1 MMVFIKVIRN
11 FNGEIDLDIRNLKT
25 FIQVCESGS
34 FTKAGEQLAYSQS
47 TVSIQIKQLED
58 ELGIKLFD
66 RIGNTVRIT
75 DKGREALAYA
85 QQICNMCQEMVHSG
99 SGEELKG
106 QVRIAMADSL
116 CAPLFEN
123 SFAQFRQKHPKISIK
138 VITGDT
144 NEMFGMLDHN
154 EVDVVCTLD
163 SHRFNTNYVIAAEE
177 RVAVHFVASS
187 NDPFAGEENLKLEQ
201 LVNRDFILTEKNMSY
216 RRIMDEHFAA
226 KSLEIIPILELGRA
240 ETICDLVAQGL
251 GLSCLPDY
259 VTDKAVKEGRV
270 VRLNVP
276 ECKLEVWKQLV
287 YHRDKWL
294 SPQMKAVISHLG
306 AAI

>member
-1 MMVFIKVIRN
+1 M
-11 FNGEIDLDIRNLKT
+11 DIRNLKT

-34 FTKAGEQLAYSQS
+34 FTKAAEQLSYTQS

-66 RIGNTVRIT
+66 RIGNTVRLT
-75 DKGREALAYA
+75 DKGRDALAYA
-85 QQICNMCQEMVHSG
+85 QQICNMCQEMAQSG
-99 SGEELKG
+99 TGGEVKG
-106 QVRIAMADSL
+106 GLRIAMADSL
-116 CAPLFEN
+116 CAPLFKS
-123 SFAQFRQKHPKISIK
+123 SFANFRQQYPNISLK

-154 EVDVVCTLD
+154 AVDIVCTLD
-163 SHRFNTNYVIAAEE
+163 SHRFNKNYVIAAEE
-177 RVAVHFVASS
+177 RVAVNFVAAA
-187 NDPFAGEENLKLEQ
+187 NDPFALKRSLEPEE
-201 LVNRDFILTEKNMSY
+201 LVSREFILTEKGMSY
-216 RRIMDEHFAA
+216 RRIMDEYFAA
-226 KSLEIIPILELGRA
+226 KSLEIAPVLEIGRA

-259 VTDKAVKEGRV
+259 VTDRAVEEGSV

-294 SPQMKAVISHLG
+294 SLQMKAAISHLG